1 MNIYFFIGLC
11 THYKFTRMKVQQIL
25 DRKLRNEILAISP
38 DASVYKAL
46 EELERYNIG
55 ALLVMEGPKL
65 VGIFSERDYAR
76 RGILKGKP
84 SRESLVK
91 DLMTSPVITVA
102 PHAKIEECLTI
113 MTEKHFRHLPVVV
126 EDQVLGMISS
136 SDIFQAILTQ
146 YQNLVS
152 SLEGYISGR
161 PM

>member
-1 MNIYFFIGLC
+1 
-11 THYKFTRMKVQQIL
+11 MKVQQIL
-25 DRKLRNEILAISP
+25 DRKLKNEILAVAP
-38 DASVYKAL
+38 DTTVYNAL
-46 EELERYNIG
+46 EELERHNIG
-55 ALLVMEGPKL
+55 ALLVMEGERL

-91 DLMTSPVITVA
+91 DLMTSPVITVPPQA
-102 PHAKIEECLTI
+102 RIEECLSI
-113 MTEKHFRHLPVVV
+113 MTEKHFRHLPVVAG
-126 EDQVLGMISS
+126 EQVLGMISS
-136 SDIFQAILTQ
+136 SDIFRAILTQ

>member
-65 VGIFSERDYAR
+65 VGIFLM
-76 RGILKGKP
+76 ILKLL
-84 SRESLVK
+84 LVL
-91 DLMTSPVITVA
+91 DLV
-102 PHAKIEECLTI
+102 
-113 MTEKHFRHLPVVV
+113 
-126 EDQVLGMISS
+126 
-136 SDIFQAILTQ
+136 
-146 YQNLVS
+146 NLS
-152 SLEGYISGR
+152 IGLRCS
-161 PM
+161 

>member
-1 MNIYFFIGLC
+1 MHTTNLP
-11 THYKFTRMKVQQIL
+11 RMKVQQIL
-25 DRKLRNEILAISP
+25 DRKLRNEILAVSP
-38 DASVYKAL
+38 DASVYTAL
-46 EELERYNIG
+46 EELERHNIG

-76 RGILKGKP
+76 KGILKGKP

-91 DLMTSPVITVA
+91 DLMTAPVITVA

-126 EDQVLGMISS
+126 DDQVLGMISS
-136 SDIFQAILTQ
+136 SDIFQAILSQ

>member
-1 MNIYFFIGLC
+1 MPLALAASHTSNLF
-11 THYKFTRMKVQQIL
+11 RMKVQQIL
-25 DRKLRNEILAISP
+25 DRKLKNEILAVTP
-38 DASVYKAL
+38 DTTVYNAL
-46 EELERYNIG
+46 EELERHNIG
-55 ALLVMEGPKL
+55 ALLVMEGERL

-91 DLMTSPVITVA
+91 DLMTSPVITVPPQA
-102 PHAKIEECLTI
+102 RIEECLSI
-113 MTEKHFRHLPVVV
+113 MTEKHFRHLPVVAG
-126 EDQVLGMISS
+126 EQVLGMISS
-136 SDIFQAILTQ
+136 SDIFRAILTQ

>member
-1 MNIYFFIGLC
+1 
-11 THYKFTRMKVQQIL
+11 MKVQQIL
-25 DRKLRNEILAISP
+25 DRKLKNEILAVAP
-38 DASVYKAL
+38 DTTVYNAL
-46 EELERYNIG
+46 EELERHNIG
-55 ALLVMEGPKL
+55 ALLVMDGDRL

-91 DLMTSPVITVA
+91 DLMTSPVITVPPQA
-102 PHAKIEECLTI
+102 RIEECLSI
-113 MTEKHFRHLPVVV
+113 MTEKHFRHLPVVAG
-126 EDQVLGMISS
+126 EQVLGMISS
-136 SDIFQAILTQ
+136 SDIFRAILTQ

>member
-1 MNIYFFIGLC
+1 
-11 THYKFTRMKVQQIL
+11 MKVQQIL
-25 DRKLRNEILAISP
+25 DRKLKNEILSISP
-38 DASVYKAL
+38 DASVYNAL

-84 SRESLVK
+84 SRESIVR
-91 DLMTSPVITVA
+91 DLMTFPVITVA
-102 PHAKIEECLTI
+102 PQARIEECLTI
-113 MTEKHFRHLPVVV
+113 MTERHFRHLPVVV

-136 SDIFQAILTQ
+136 SDIFRAILTQ